1 MLNLK
6 KRLFRLAT
14 PEECQ
19 LHIGFS
25 PGNIPSV
32 GLPST
37 VDVILDA
44 SISSHR
50 PVLVLTAPKFM
61 RQNSLNV
68 LILLT
73 LSELHYLCEGARLA
87 DCSRVGEVESDK
99 PIMST
104 GYEATRLIPLNPF
117 KERRDASEMQ
127 FLCDAMLS
135 KLGRWLRVL
144 GCDVVIFEE
153 GRDRSE
159 ILEAAIQLN
168 RILLTKDRRR
178 GSHASS
184 TTKATMMKSSAKQ
197 IETYRAFV
205 VLIEG
210 NSTRTQ
216 LKEVTE
222 YLNLEYRR
230 EHFMSRCSTCN
241 GKGFR
246 DASTDEARASGAA
259 AERVIRKVSQ
269 FWACLQCGKLYW
281 EGPKFSSAKNLL
293 EGYVS
298 GVH

>member
-1 MLNLK
+1 MRNEEPNL
-6 KRLFRLAT
+6 
-14 PEECQ
+14 
-19 LHIGFS
+19 
-25 PGNIPSV
+25 
-32 GLPST
+32 
-37 VDVILDA
+37 
-44 SISSHR
+44 
-50 PVLVLTAPKFM
+50 LVLL
-61 RQNSLNV
+61 S
-68 LILLT
+68 

-87 DCSRVGEVESDK
+87 DCSRVLEVENVTPLAD
-99 PIMST
+99 T
-104 GYEATRLIPLNPF
+104 GYEAARLITLSPL
-117 KERRDASEMQ
+117 KERRDASELQ

-153 GRDRSE
+153 GRDRNE
-159 ILEAAIQLN
+159 LLEAALQLN

-184 TTKATMMKSSAKQ
+184 TTKTSMIKSASQ
-197 IETYRAFV
+197 CTEGIAFV
-205 VLIEG
+205 VLVEG

-222 YLNLEYRR
+222 FLNLEYRR

-246 DASTDEARASGAA
+246 DATVEEARASGTAV
-259 AERVIRKVSQ
+259 ERVLRKVSQ

-293 EGYVS
+293 EGYVCDA
-298 GVH
+298 H

>member
-1 MLNLK
+1 MFNFK

-19 LHIGFS
+19 LHIGFR
-25 PGNIPSV
+25 PGSIPAV
-32 GLPST
+32 GLPSS

-44 SISSHR
+44 SICSHR
-50 PVLVLTAPKFM
+50 PVLVLASPWFM
-61 RQNSLNV
+61 KHDYSNLLISLSP
-68 LILLT
+68 T
-73 LSELHYLCEGARLA
+73 ELHYLCEGARHA
-87 DCSRVGEVESDK
+87 DCSRVAEVEDGKS
-99 PIMST
+99 PSTST
-104 GYEATRLIPLNPF
+104 GYEATRLIPLNPM
-117 KERRDASEMQ
+117 KEGRDASEMR

-159 ILEAAIQLN
+159 LIDASTQLN

-184 TTKATMMKSSAKQ
+184 TTKASMMKSLTN
-197 IETYRAFV
+197 ETSTAFV
-205 VLIEG
+205 MLVEG

-222 YLNLEYRR
+222 LLNLEYRR

-246 DASTDEARASGAA
+246 DATIEEARASGIA
-259 AERVIRKVSQ
+259 AERVIRKVNQ

-281 EGPKFSSAKNLL
+281 EGPKFNSAKNLL

-298 GVH
+298 DLP